1 MCVCVCV
8 CVCVSVCVC
17 VCVSVC
23 VCVECDLSE
32 VSEGVEIALLGSDNP
47 ITIRRCGMGGG
58 GGGGRGGGCGSGEE
72 VRIEEVSETQCHVER
87 TRGREG
93 RVW

>member
-8 CVCVSVCVC
+8 CVCV
-17 VCVSVC
+17 
-23 VCVECDLSE
+23 CDLSE

-58 GGGGRGGGCGSGEE
+58 GGGGGCESGEE
-72 VRIEEVSETQCHVER
+72 VRIEEVPETQRHVER

-93 RVW
+93 HVW